1 MPSSSSPSS
10 SPLIDVALYTVL
22 IFPGII
28 RSPYDILD
36 LEPSAKADDVKRKY
50 RQISLCA
57 LLLSCRIDKK
67 RRSVFADAQLSV
79 RP

>member
-10 SPLIDVALYTVL
+10 LPVIDVLITVL

-36 LEPSAKADDVKRKY
+36 LEPCAKPDDIKRKY
-50 RQISLCA
+50 RQISLCE
-57 LLLSCRIDKK
+57 LLLSSTANVDC
-67 RRSVFADAQLSV
+67 VC
-79 RP
+79 